1 MLIMPEFRGIF
12 PRESHLGLVSRF
24 PGFAMVDFCAL
35 SWHEALQSRATG
47 GEEGRRGFSQ
57 EPRQT
62 IVRAGKGLLQV
73 LSRITR

>member
-35 SWHEALQSRATG
+35 SGHEALQPRASG
-47 GEEGRRGFSQ
+47 GEEGRWGFSPR
-57 EPRQT
+57 PRQS
-62 IVRAGKGLLQV
+62 IVRAGSGLLQV